1 MKVKDAQ
8 FFTVVS
14 SFLNVYL
21 VKNRSCSS
29 NTVKSYE
36 DALNLLFT
44 FLEGTKDIPRQ
55 RVSWSHFTRQ
65 NIQEFVDWLEK
76 VRNCSRQTQL
86 QRLAAIRSFVRYGGI
101 VDLRV
106 IAIQA
111 DVERIRYRKPPPALV
126 GYLTKEELS
135 IFLAQPNC
143 KKRTG
148 FRNMVFLVL
157 MYDTA
162 ARCQEM
168 LDLRIQDLVLH
179 RTSPCVYFT
188 GKGNKTR
195 VVPILPKTAEHL
207 RSYLKKFHPAENR
220 KRDDYVFYAYGGP
233 QRPMSPDTVAA
244 FVKKYG
250 ESARHV
256 CTSIPER
263 VHPHMLRHTRAMH
276 LYQDGVPLAMVGMD
290 VNLYLLLALLATL
303 LVIAYLLTRLHR
315 VRGQLSLIKDALMDI
330 KSGNLNRRVLVRES
344 DMTKQI
350 CYDINEIAMSSQS
363 RLIQQKQSEQAY
375 KRLMTSLSHD
385 VKTPLASLVG
395 YLEAVE
401 SKMVTGAE
409 QEEYI
414 RVAAEKAHHLKEF
427 VTVLFEWVK
436 LDAGEQIFHFELCD
450 LNELSRNIM
459 ADWVPLLESHDLTYE
474 IEIPETEYMTRV
486 DSTAYTRILNNL
498 LQNILTHSVAS
509 QVSLTVT
516 ETEQQAKIVV
526 ADNGKGISASDLPHI
541 FERMY
546 QCDHSRAAKGNG
558 LGLSIAKELVSVHK
572 GTITAASIPGAGTT
586 FTIMLPKAL

>member
-1 MKVKDAQ
+1 MLVLIAVDSNVEMLRQQQIRSALMIMLAYTTGLRGCDIVNLKFDSIDWDACELRLVQEKTNIPVSLPLDTKTGNAIADYILHARPKCKSEYIFLRVLRPYTKIGSMWTVIAKYAHIALGKDRKMNGPHAFRRGMGRQ
-8 FFTVVS
+8 LLEANIPAPLICDILGHSSSVS
-14 SFLNVYL
+14 
-21 VKNRSCSS
+21 
-29 NTVKSYE
+29 
-36 DALNLLFT
+36 
-44 FLEGTKDIPRQ
+44 
-55 RVSWSHFTRQ
+55 
-65 NIQEFVDWLEK
+65 LEK

-276 LYQDGVPLAMVGMD
+276 LYQDGVPLAMVSEFLGHAQIETTKIYAHADTEMKRKAIQQAANKLND
-290 VNLYLLLALLATL
+290 T
-303 LVIAYLLTRLHR
+303 IP
-315 VRGQLSLIKDALMDI
+315 DALWNTDDEEMML
-330 KSGNLNRRVLVRES
+330 KLRG
-344 DMTKQI
+344 KQ
-350 CYDINEIAMSSQS
+350 Q
-363 RLIQQKQSEQAY
+363 Y
-375 KRLMTSLSHD
+375 K
-385 VKTPLASLVG
+385 
-395 YLEAVE
+395 
-401 SKMVTGAE
+401 
-409 QEEYI
+409 
-414 RVAAEKAHHLKEF
+414 
-427 VTVLFEWVK
+427 
-436 LDAGEQIFHFELCD
+436 
-450 LNELSRNIM
+450 
-459 ADWVPLLESHDLTYE
+459 
-474 IEIPETEYMTRV
+474 
-486 DSTAYTRILNNL
+486 
-498 LQNILTHSVAS
+498 
-509 QVSLTVT
+509 
-516 ETEQQAKIVV
+516 
-526 ADNGKGISASDLPHI
+526 
-541 FERMY
+541 
-546 QCDHSRAAKGNG
+546 
-558 LGLSIAKELVSVHK
+558 
-572 GTITAASIPGAGTT
+572 
-586 FTIMLPKAL
+586 